1 MKIMKFNYKITNIN
15 YVESTVAIKYWCEGM
30 TSYNGFSETLDF
42 DIEKIKDITEDEFDM
57 RVYEYVKVKFNE
69 LLFKYENYK
78 SGKYDIIE
86 NVAKS
91 ARSIDVL

>member
-1 MKIMKFNYKITNIN
+1 MKFNYKITNIN
-15 YVESTVAIKYWCEGM
+15 YVESKVTIKYWCEGM

>member
-1 MKIMKFNYKITNIN
+1 MRFNYKITYVDYIN
-15 YVESTVAIKYWCEGM
+15 STISIRYWCEGM
-30 TSYNGFSETLDF
+30 TSYNGFLETLDF
-42 DIEKIKDITEDEFDM
+42 DIEKIKNITEEEFDA

-78 SGKYDIIE
+78 SGKYNIIE
-86 NVAKS
+86 NIAKS

>member
-1 MKIMKFNYKITNIN
+1 MKFNYKITYVDYIN
-15 YVESTVAIKYWCEGM
+15 SKITIKYWCEGM
-30 TSYNGFSETLDF
+30 TSYNGFLETLDF
-42 DIEKIKDITEDEFDM
+42 NIEKIQNITEGEFDM
-57 RVYEYVKVKFNE
+57 RVYEYVKVKFHE
-69 LLFKYENYK
+69 LLSKYQNYK

>member
-1 MKIMKFNYKITNIN
+1 MKFNYKITYVDYIN
-15 YVESTVAIKYWCEGM
+15 SKITIKYWCEGM
-30 TSYNGFSETLDF
+30 TVYNGFSETLDF
-42 DIEKIKDITEDEFDM
+42 NIEKIKNITEGEFDM
-57 RVYEYVKVKFNE
+57 RVYEYVKVKFHE
-69 LLFKYENYK
+69 LLSKYQNYK